1 MLEKCKHV
9 TGINQSS
16 KWLAINFKN
25 NYFIAL
31 SIISMDYDFYSVF
44 LNMGGS
50 RRNRK
55 GRTLVLEKESDDLTK
70 STFNN
75 REHICGSK

>member
-1 MLEKCKHV
+1 
-9 TGINQSS
+9 
-16 KWLAINFKN
+16 
-25 NYFIAL
+25 
-31 SIISMDYDFYSVF
+31 MDYDFYSVF

>member
-1 MLEKCKHV
+1 MLQKCKHV

-16 KWLAINFKN
+16 KWLPINFKN

-31 SIISMDYDFYSVF
+31 YILVDYDFYPDFPQNEGVGEGREK
-44 LNMGGS
+44 GG
-50 RRNRK
+50 
-55 GRTLVLEKESDDLTK
+55 LVLEQESDGLTE
-70 STFNN
+70 SILNN